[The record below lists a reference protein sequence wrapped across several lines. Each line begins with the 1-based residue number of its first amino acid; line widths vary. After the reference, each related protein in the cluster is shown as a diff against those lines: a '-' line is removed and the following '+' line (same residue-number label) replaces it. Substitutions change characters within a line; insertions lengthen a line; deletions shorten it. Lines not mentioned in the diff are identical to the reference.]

1 MQNDFS
7 FLPKL
12 SLGLD
17 IWEVSIGV
25 SRYFAL
31 DGLKRLAAAGHEPG
45 ITALKPSRSTNCAMS
60 ACDNGVLSIHILLS
74 SLWKKEVF
82 HTHVWC

>member
-17 IWEVSIGV
+17 IWEVSIGCAIWATDQNVV
-25 SRYFAL
+25 SRSFAL
-31 DGLKRLAAAGHEPG
+31 DGPKRLSAAGLEPG
-45 ITALKPSRSTNCAMS
+45 ITALKTSCSINCAMS
-60 ACDNGVLSIHILLS
+60 ACDNGVLSIYAVEI
-74 SLWKKEVF
+74 F
-82 HTHVWC
+82 T